1 MVSYICDTLALSL
14 GELDRFLRMRPADPF
29 IEEAWTTRPL
39 APPTQNTD
47 TNPDTTTNTD
57 TSYNKN
63 TNTDINND
71 NGSNTLNIYINTT
84 YSF

>member
-1 MVSYICDTLALSL
+1 MFLSMTSSESYKNN
-14 GELDRFLRMRPADPF
+14 GFLHMRHAG
-29 IEEAWTTRPL
+29 PL
-39 APPTQNTD
+39 I
-47 TNPDTTTNTD
+47 
-57 TSYNKN
+57 NKN

>member
-1 MVSYICDTLALSL
+1 
-14 GELDRFLRMRPADPF
+14 MRHVGPLIGGARPFSTHATRGPADPF

-57 TSYNKN
+57 TSYDKQAI
-63 TNTDINND
+63 TDINND